1 MNRPEKS
8 FSLFALLLPFAVSI
22 LVLCITAGYLIYRI
36 ADERAYRERWK
47 DYHDCGLGCRPYE
60 DRFRLS
66 KQQNAGQAGK
76 NQNKRYAQEA
86 LMHGVFSKPQ
96 NRQKPSVPTGFYTD
110 RP

>member
-1 MNRPEKS
+1 MNAPIANGGKTTT
-8 FSLFALLLPFAVSI
+8 
-22 LVLCITAGYLIYRI
+22 TAGW
-36 ADERAYRERWK
+36 ADA
-47 DYHDCGLGCRPYE
+47 HMN

-66 KQQNAGQAGK
+66 KQQDAGQAGK